1 VSRARAAGAR
11 SPPPRAEPGAPLLTL
26 FFGGQDEAVSKSDP
40 DHQARLEQVGRFFM
54 GTADVQVALH
64 RITRQLA
71 DLGIPYAVCGGLA
84 VNAHGYQRTTVDV
97 DLLVTADGLARFK
110 AASVGLG
117 WVEKFPGSRGVKD
130 AEHRVPVDFLVT
142 GGIPG
147 DGTPHGVV
155 FPDPSEAAI
164 EKEGCRFLSLQKLIE
179 LKLASALSAPQRLQD
194 LADVGSLI
202 RINGL
207 GEHFADQ
214 LHPYVRAKYVELWR
228 LAQLPDPQQE

>member
-1 VSRARAAGAR
+1 
-11 SPPPRAEPGAPLLTL
+11 
-26 FFGGQDEAVSKSDP
+26 VSKSDP

-130 AEHRVPVDFLVT
+130 SR
-142 GGIPG
+142 
-147 DGTPHGVV
+147 TPRSGLGPPCPAQEAPECVV
-155 FPDPSEAAI
+155 APR
-164 EKEGCRFLSLQKLIE
+164 CRPC
-179 LKLASALSAPQRLQD
+179 A
-194 LADVGSLI
+194 
-202 RINGL
+202 NGL
-207 GEHFADQ
+207 G
-214 LHPYVRAKYVELWR
+214 
-228 LAQLPDPQQE
+228 